1 MKEKETK
8 WNEFINANKTA
19 YFESINNDEKK
30 VQTFNGWS
38 VQKQYLHLK
47 RFVKA
52 QSPNFKRDMFVKQ
65 TLKTLTKIKSELV
78 ISDELSKLSYE
89 EYMQVTSLIKEVHEL
104 VLDYSAKLKQVKKAT
119 LQKQLEKIQSEM
131 KGL

>member
-30 VQTFNGWS
+30 VQAFDGWS

-89 EYMQVTSLIKEVHEL
+89 EYIQITGLIKEVHEL
-104 VLDYSAKLKQVKKAT
+104 ILDYSAKLKQVKKAT

>member
-30 VQTFNGWS
+30 VQVFNGWS

-52 QSPNFKRDMFVKQ
+52 QTPNFKRDMFVKQ
-65 TLKTLTKIKSELV
+65 TLRTLTKIKSELV
-78 ISDELSKLSYE
+78 ISEELGKLNYDEYVKI
-89 EYMQVTSLIKEVHEL
+89 TSLVKEIQEL
-104 VLDYSAKLKQVKKAT
+104 ILDYSAKLKQIKKAT
-119 LQKQLEKIQSEM
+119 LQEQLEKIQAEM

>member
-89 EYMQVTSLIKEVHEL
+89 EYMQVTGLIKEVHEL
-104 VLDYSAKLKQVKKAT
+104 ILDYSAKLKQVKKAT

>member
-104 VLDYSAKLKQVKKAT
+104 ILDYSAKLKQVKKAT

>member
-104 VLDYSAKLKQVKKAT
+104 ILDYSAKLKQVKKAT
-119 LQKQLEKIQSEM
+119 LQKQLEKIKSEM

>member
-30 VQTFNGWS
+30 VQVFNGWS

-89 EYMQVTSLIKEVHEL
+89 EYIQITGLIKEVHEL
-104 VLDYSAKLKQVKKAT
+104 ILDYSAKLKQVKKAT

>member
-30 VQTFNGWS
+30 VQAFNGWS

-52 QSPNFKRDMFVKQ
+52 QTPNFKRDMFVKQ
-65 TLKTLTKIKSELV
+65 TLRTLTKIKSELV
-78 ISDELSKLSYE
+78 VSEELGKLNYDEYVKI
-89 EYMQVTSLIKEVHEL
+89 TSLVKEIQEL
-104 VLDYSAKLKQVKKAT
+104 ILDYSAKLKQIKKAT
-119 LQKQLEKIQSEM
+119 LQEQLEKIQTEM

>member
-30 VQTFNGWS
+30 VQAFNGWS

-52 QSPNFKRDMFVKQ
+52 QTPNFKRDMFVKQ
-65 TLKTLTKIKSELV
+65 TLRTLIKIKSELV
-78 ISDELSKLSYE
+78 VSEELGKLNYDEYVKIISLVKEIQEL
-89 EYMQVTSLIKEVHEL
+89 I
-104 VLDYSAKLKQVKKAT
+104 LDYSAKLKQIKKAT
-119 LQKQLEKIQSEM
+119 LQKQLEKIQTEM

>member
-30 VQTFNGWS
+30 VQAFNGWS

-47 RFVKA
+47 SFVKA
-52 QSPNFKRDMFVKQ
+52 QTPNFKRDMFVKQ
-65 TLKTLTKIKSELV
+65 TLRTLTKIKSELV
-78 ISDELSKLSYE
+78 ISEELGKLNYDEYVKI
-89 EYMQVTSLIKEVHEL
+89 TSLVKEVQEL
-104 VLDYSAKLKQVKKAT
+104 ILDYSAKLKQIKKAT
-119 LQKQLEKIQSEM
+119 LQEQLEKIQVEM

>member
-19 YFESINNDEKK
+19 YFESVNNDEKK
-30 VQTFNGWS
+30 VQAFNGWS

-47 RFVKA
+47 RFVKS
-52 QSPNFKRDMFVKQ
+52 QTSDFKRDMFVKQ
-65 TLKTLTKIKSELV
+65 TLRTLTKIKSELV
-78 ISDELSKLSYE
+78 ISDELGKLSYD
-89 EYMQVTSLIKEVHEL
+89 EYMKVTDLVKEVHEKIL
-104 VLDYSAKLKQVKKAT
+104 EYSAKLKQIKKAT
-119 LQKQLEKIQSEM
+119 LQEQLVKIQSEM

>member
-30 VQTFNGWS
+30 VQVFNGWS

-104 VLDYSAKLKQVKKAT
+104 ILDYSAKLKQVKKAT